1 VNILLIHQYFMK
13 SMQVGGGSRWNE
25 MTKVW
30 AEQGHKITVIAG
42 MYCLS
47 LGKKNPEYEGK
58 LFKQESV
65 QEGLRVIRVHTSSK
79 YNKNY
84 LWRSWAYIS
93 FILFGLVGSLLF
105 ARRSFDVVIASSP
118 PLTVGP
124 LGVVI
129 SWFKRC
135 PFIFEV
141 RDLWPE
147 SAIDTGVLT
156 NKWLIKLMYFM
167 EKISYKKSSAIN
179 VLTPAFRKS
188 ISERKKISP
197 DKIWMIPNAA
207 DLELVKPGP
216 MQNEIRKRHNWDDK
230 FVGLYIGAH
239 GKANYLWQLIQTA
252 ELLRND
258 PEYLIVCVGN
268 GMERD
273 ALIQK
278 AKQDNLT
285 NIQFLP
291 SVAKRDVYK
300 YLNACNVS
308 LIVLK
313 KVESFKTVYPNKM
326 FDSMAAARPV
336 ILAIDGVARKLI
348 EDGKAGIY
356 VEPENAEEI
365 ANAMKFYRSS
375 PETAMQHGQNGYEFA
390 KQNYDRRNL
399 AAKYI
404 KLIEEKVIRNP
415 NK

>member
-1 VNILLIHQYFMK
+1 
-13 SMQVGGGSRWNE
+13 
-25 MTKVW
+25 
-30 AEQGHKITVIAG
+30 
-42 MYCLS
+42 
-47 LGKKNPEYEGK
+47 
-58 LFKQESV
+58 
-65 QEGLRVIRVHTSSK
+65 
-79 YNKNY
+79 
-84 LWRSWAYIS
+84 
-93 FILFGLVGSLLF
+93 
-105 ARRSFDVVIASSP
+105 
-118 PLTVGP
+118 
-124 LGVVI
+124 
-129 SWFKRC
+129 
-135 PFIFEV
+135 
-141 RDLWPE
+141 
-147 SAIDTGVLT
+147 
-156 NKWLIKLMYFM
+156 
-167 EKISYKKSSAIN
+167 
-179 VLTPAFRKS
+179 
-188 ISERKKISP
+188 
-197 DKIWMIPNAA
+197 
-207 DLELVKPGP
+207 
-216 MQNEIRKRHNWDDK
+216 
-230 FVGLYIGAH
+230 LYIGAH

-291 SVAKRDVYK
+291 SVAKCDVYK

-313 KVESFKTVYPNKM
+313 KVDAFKTVYPNKM

-365 ANAMKFYRSS
+365 VNAMKLYRSS
-375 PETAMQHGQNGYEFA
+375 PETALLHGQNGYEFV